1 MESSSTTPKE
11 IPASISSRET
21 AYEDFHRQGY
31 VILPEVLSLDE
42 IQQLKSVI
50 DQQSDSTRDAKMKKK
65 KRHAM
70 FKRVFEE
77 HPELCMNIFKNETV
91 LPVVKGLLNHCGSA
105 RGPGDHSLEAHI
117 IHNNAFRMDPGMRGQ
132 APTWHTDDPPIF
144 QTQNDEPLP
153 ANIQIAPLVVTCMF
167 FLNDLNTP
175 EDGGTRIIEGSH
187 RFGCY
192 CTEEEAAKHPHAYVQ
207 CKAGS
212 VLIFSAYTW
221 HKGAAVAAA
230 APNPRYVFQA
240 TYGRRLVGHK
250 HDTIMNYVMP
260 SKVEEQLKTEEDRK
274 LMGFLQG
281 GAYS

>member
-1 MESSSTTPKE
+1 MESSPIPQE

-31 VILPEVLSLDE
+31 IILPEVLNPTE
-42 IQQLKSVI
+42 IEELKSAI
-50 DQQSDSTRDAKMKKK
+50 DKQSDDTRDKKMKKK

-77 HPELCMNIFKNETV
+77 HPTLCLKVFKNETV
-91 LPVVKGLLNHCGSA
+91 LPVVRGLINHCGSA
-105 RGPGDHSLEAHI
+105 RGHGDPSLEAHI

-132 APTWHTDDPPIF
+132 APKWHTDDPPLF
-144 QTQNDEPLP
+144 QTHNGEPLP
-153 ANIQIAPLVVTCMF
+153 ESVKIAPLVVTCMF

-175 EDGGTRIIEGSH
+175 EDGGTRIIERSH
-187 RFGCY
+187 RFGVHCS
-192 CTEEEAAKHPHAYVQ
+192 EEEAMKHPHAYVQ
-207 CKAGS
+207 APAGS
-212 VLIFSAYTW
+212 ALIFSAHTW
-221 HKGAAVAAA
+221 HKGAAVADT

-250 HDTIMNYVMP
+250 HDTIMNYVLP
-260 SKVEEQLKTEEDRK
+260 ESVEQELESEEDKK